1 MVKIEG
7 DTAKTV
13 KKIEDAVSKEPS
25 EVEKLNKSL
34 PKPEAKKPVS
44 PKVNS
49 PSAPTNFIA

>member
-49 PSAPTNFIA
+49 PSVPTNFIA